1 MTDRG
6 MLTHFVLNRPRD
18 HWREVSCLEIGCVN
32 HAMGWKTILPAG
44 DTANIELIRRSGMGF
59 REERE
64 DGLVTFIFTPGQ
76 ECFTGQGG
84 GHKVAVE
91 RDAILT
97 KDKRVMEPLE
107 FMDNWNDH
115 QYRRSVNNG

>member
-6 MLTHFVLNRPRD
+6 LLIHFKMDRPRD
-18 HWREVSCLEIGCVN
+18 HWREVSCKEIGCVN
-32 HAMGWKTILPAG
+32 YAAGWKTILPVD
-44 DTANIELIRRSGMGF
+44 DTANIEMIRRSGMGF

-84 GHKVAVE
+84 GHKKAVE
-91 RDAILT
+91 RQPILMR
-97 KDKRVMEPLE
+97 DQRVMEHLE

-115 QYRRSVNNG
+115 QYRRSVNG

>member
-1 MTDRG
+1 MTGRG

-32 HAMGWKTILPAG
+32 YAMGWKTILPAG
-44 DTANIELIRRSGMGF
+44 DMANIEMIRRSNLGF

-64 DGLVTFIFTPGQ
+64 DGLVTFTFTPGQ

-84 GHKVAVE
+84 GHKKAVGRQPILM
-91 RDAILT
+91 RDQ
-97 KDKRVMEPLE
+97 RVMEHLE

>member
-1 MTDRG
+1 MTGRG

-32 HAMGWKTILPAG
+32 HAMGWKTILPA
-44 DTANIELIRRSGMGF
+44 DDITNIELIRRSGMGF

-64 DGLVTFIFTPGQ
+64 DGLVTFIFMPGQ

-84 GHKVAVE
+84 GHKKAVGRQPILM
-91 RDAILT
+91 RDQ
-97 KDKRVMEPLE
+97 RVMEHLE

>member
-6 MLTHFVLNRPRD
+6 LLIHFKMNRPRD

-32 HAMGWKTILPAG
+32 HAMGWRTILPA
-44 DTANIELIRRSGMGF
+44 DDIANIELIRRSGMGF

-64 DGLVTFIFTPGQ
+64 DGLVIFVFTPGQ

-84 GHKVAVE
+84 GHRIAVE
-91 RDAILT
+91 RQPILMR
-97 KDKRVMEPLE
+97 DQRVMEHLE

>member
-1 MTDRG
+1 MDSG
-6 MLTHFVLNRPRD
+6 LLTHFVLNRPRD

-32 HAMGWKTILPAG
+32 FATGWKTILPA
-44 DTANIELIRRSGMGF
+44 DDIANIELIRRSGMGF

-84 GHKVAVE
+84 GHKKAVGRQPILM
-91 RDAILT
+91 RDQ
-97 KDKRVMEPLE
+97 RVMEHLE

-115 QYRRSVNNG
+115 LYRRSING